1 MPEATALPCTR
12 GLFPQTSPDLRVRW
26 CSPALKID
34 VLAAATRNQPRFLDG
49 RTLVI
54 TGERAEESP
63 SRARYAAFEPH
74 RTSTLARAVDHWRP
88 VHDWT
93 ERQIWDAIARSRIRP
108 HPAYVLGWG
117 RLSCR
122 ACIFG
127 SPAQWATLRLV
138 FPSAFQRV
146 AACEAAS
153 GKTIHRSLSVSQ
165 LAERGTPFPAAL
177 LNPDELAQAD
187 DPTWCLPILTDRWT
201 LPAGAF
207 GDHAGPP

>member
-1 MPEATALPCTR
+1 V
-12 GLFPQTSPDLRVRW
+12 Q
-26 CSPALKID
+26 PALKID
-34 VLAAATRNQPRFLDG
+34 VLAAAIRNQPRFNHG

-93 ERQIWDAIARSRIRP
+93 ERQVWVAIEGSGLRP

-127 SPAQWATLRLV
+127 SPDQWATIRLV
-138 FPSAFQRV
+138 FPTAFARV
-146 AACEAAS
+146 AAREAAS
-153 GKTIHRSLSVSQ
+153 GKTIHRSLSVIQ
-165 LAERGTPFPAAL
+165 LADRGTPFPAAL
-177 LNPDELAQAD
+177 LHADELAQAG
-187 DPTWCLPILTDRWT
+187 DPAWRLSILVDPWT

>member
-1 MPEATALPCTR
+1 M
-12 GLFPQTSPDLRVRW
+12 RW

-34 VLAAATRNQPRFLDG
+34 VLAAAIRNQSRFLDG

-63 SRARYAAFEPH
+63 SRARYATFEPH
-74 RTSTLARAVDHWRP
+74 RTSTLGRGVDHWRP
-88 VHDWT
+88 LHDWA
-93 ERQIWDAIARSRIRP
+93 ERQVWDLIARSRIRP

-127 SPAQWATLRLV
+127 SPAQWATMRLV
-138 FPSAFQRV
+138 FPTAFARV

-153 GKTIHRSLSVSQ
+153 GKTIHRSLNVVQ
-165 LAERGTPFPAAL
+165 LADRGTPFPAAL
-177 LNPDELAQAD
+177 LQPDELAQAD
-187 DPTWCLPILTDRWT
+187 DPAWRLSILADPWT

-207 GDHAGPP
+207 GDHAGPV